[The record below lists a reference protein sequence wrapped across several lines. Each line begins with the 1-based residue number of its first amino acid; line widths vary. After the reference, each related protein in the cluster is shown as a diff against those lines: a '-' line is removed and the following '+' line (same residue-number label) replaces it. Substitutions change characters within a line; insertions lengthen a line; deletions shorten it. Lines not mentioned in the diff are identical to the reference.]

1 MASGAK
7 RASGAMW
14 DIWTG
19 GRKYDIMT
27 ALYPPAATGGTT
39 LPKTAG
45 TQQGRAWKDTLEE
58 TSDAETSDAK
68 TSDAKTSDAKTS
80 DAETSDA
87 HRARCHP
94 PVRRNDCERG

>member
-1 MASGAK
+1 
-7 RASGAMW
+7 
-14 DIWTG
+14 
-19 GRKYDIMT
+19 MT

-80 DAETSDA
+80 YAETSDA

>member
-1 MASGAK
+1 MTWGAEMTW
-7 RASGAMW
+7 GARW

-58 TSDAETSDAK
+58 TSDAQISDAQ
-68 TSDAKTSDAKTS
+68 TSGAKTTDS
-80 DAETSDA
+80 
-87 HRARCHP
+87 HRARRHP
-94 PVRRNDCERG
+94 TVRRNDCERG